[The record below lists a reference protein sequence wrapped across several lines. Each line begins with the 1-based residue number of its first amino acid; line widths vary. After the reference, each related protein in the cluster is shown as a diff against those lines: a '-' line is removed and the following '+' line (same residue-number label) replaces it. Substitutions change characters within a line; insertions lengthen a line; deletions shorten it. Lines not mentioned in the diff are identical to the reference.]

1 MKHLSLKMKD
11 LERQPYVEEM
21 ELKRQLELMKKSEK
35 VRMLELQKRELT
47 EQVKK
52 LSEFTADRSVVIEG
66 LTAQVRKLKQEKE
79 ALQNELQIARAEVC
93 IHRLS
98 LLYLSCVCR

>member
-1 MKHLSLKMKD
+1 MKLKLDVTHTWLSAPECKMTFSSHACMPK
-11 LERQPYVEEM
+11 QGSTHC
-21 ELKRQLELMKKSEK
+21 ELNE
-35 VRMLELQKRELT
+35 
-47 EQVKK
+47 
-52 LSEFTADRSVVIEG
+52 SEFTADRNAEIEG
-66 LTAQVRKLKQEKE
+66 LTAEVRKLKQEKE